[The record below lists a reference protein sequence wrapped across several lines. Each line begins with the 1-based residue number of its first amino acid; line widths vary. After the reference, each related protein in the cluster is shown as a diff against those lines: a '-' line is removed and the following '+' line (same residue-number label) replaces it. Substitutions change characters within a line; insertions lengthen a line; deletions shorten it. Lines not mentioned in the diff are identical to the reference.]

1 MSDTDDP
8 GLKRALDALPRG
20 IEPPEDLWPGVR
32 RRLRRRAGR
41 GFHWPESFEPRTI
54 RIAAGIGLIGIGLTT
69 LATVTRLDARWH
81 AAGTRGTPVLAGQPL
96 RSEQHML
103 PGTEL
108 VTDHASRA
116 RLMVGSIGV
125 VEVDVDTRVR
135 LLRARASEQ
144 RLALERGLIR
154 ARIEAPPRLF
164 IVETP
169 AGTAVDLGCAYTMHV
184 DTAGNTVIHVT
195 AGWVSFADR
204 EGEALIP
211 GGFLVMA
218 RRGAGIG
225 TPVAEDAPGPV
236 LRAAAVLDAG
246 VMPDSALALLLRS
259 ARPQDAVTLLHLL
272 PRVTPERRGAIYDRL
287 AVLAPPPDGVTREG
301 ALRGDALTLR
311 LWWEKLPG
319 TLPITPSWLKHLWLV
334 WLRAASWL

>member
-1 MSDTDDP
+1 MNDRDDMAV
-8 GLKRALDALPRG
+8 KRALDGLPRSL
-20 IEPPEDLWPGVR
+20 EPPEDLWPGVR
-32 RRLRRRAGR
+32 GRLRRRSER
-41 GFHWPESFEPRTI
+41 GWHWPESFEPRTI

-69 LATVTRLDARWH
+69 LATVSRLDAHWH
-81 AAGTRGTPVLAGQPL
+81 AAGTRGTPLLAGQAL
-96 RSEQHML
+96 RTEQHML

-125 VEVDVDTRVR
+125 VDVDVDTRVR
-135 LLRARASEQ
+135 LIAARAGEH

-154 ARIEAPPRLF
+154 ARIDAPPRLF

-169 AGTAVDLGCAYTMHV
+169 SGTAVDLGCAYTLHV
-184 DTAGNTVIHVT
+184 DSLGNSVIHVT
-195 AGWVSFADR
+195 AGWVAFSDR
-204 EGEALIP
+204 GREALVP

-218 RRGAGIG
+218 RREGGIG

-259 ARPQDAVTLLHLL
+259 ARRQDAVTLLHLL
-272 PRVTPERRGAIYDRL
+272 PRVGPERRAAIYDRL
-287 AVLAPPPDGVTREG
+287 AALAPPPEGVTREG
-301 ALRGDALTLR
+301 ALRGDELMLR
-311 LWWEKLPG
+311 LWWEQLPG
-319 TLPITPSWLKHLWLV
+319 TLPITPGWVKRIWMV